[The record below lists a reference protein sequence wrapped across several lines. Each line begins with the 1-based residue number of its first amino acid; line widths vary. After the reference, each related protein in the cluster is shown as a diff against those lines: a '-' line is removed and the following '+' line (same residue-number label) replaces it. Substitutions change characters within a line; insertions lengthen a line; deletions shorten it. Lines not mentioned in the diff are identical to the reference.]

1 MKSVLMSIAPKWC
14 EPIANGKKTIEIRK
28 TKPKLEAPFKC
39 YIYCTKLT
47 NLPLKEYVEIHSK
60 TGGSVDNWSGKV
72 IGEFVCDSILSNC
85 EMANADIAEQQG
97 KVKREDLFKYANG
110 KKLYGW
116 HISDLKIYDEPK
128 ELSEFNKSCDFNYDC
143 FLCDRAV
150 YDKKVITDISG
161 KITKVNNKFIACDD
175 VKTRPPHSWCY
186 VESVIE

>member
-1 MKSVLMSIAPKWC
+1 MSIAPKWC

-72 IGEFVCDSILSNC
+72 IGEFVCDEVFAIG
-85 EMANADIAEQQG
+85 ANASGHEYIEEISCLSHKELENYQG
-97 KVKREDLFKYANG
+97 DKICLW
-110 KKLYGW
+110 GW
-116 HISDLKIYDEPK
+116 HISKLKIYDEPK
-128 ELSEFNKSCDFNYDC
+128 ELSEFNKPCDFNYDC

>member
-128 ELSEFNKSCDFNYDC
+128 ELSEFNKPCDFNYDC